1 MSLFTSN
8 RERRLW
14 FWTLAVLVAIYA
26 TLGLAGKLAGYL
38 REYNLLGVAYGLGM
52 LLAVGAVI
60 AQWVKSRPGRRE
72 IWVTLGV
79 VAVYFMAWVR
89 IENPAERTHLFEYG
103 LVAVFIY
110 QALSERLRNGRRVP
124 IPAGIAII
132 ATALMG
138 WLDEGIQAI
147 LPNRVYDLR
156 DVGVNAL
163 AGLLAIAASL
173 VLDWARSRRQKSVIG
188 SLSDSGKL

>member
-1 MSLFTSN
+1 
-8 RERRLW
+8 LW
-14 FWTLAVLVAIYA
+14 LWTLAVLAAIYS

-38 REYNLLGVAYGLGM
+38 REHNLLGFGFGMGL

-60 AQWVKSRPGRRE
+60 AQWVKRRPGRGE
-72 IWVTLGV
+72 IWVVLGV
-79 VAVYFMAWVR
+79 AAVYFMAWVR

-124 IPAGIAII
+124 SPAAIAVV
-132 ATALMG
+132 ATALLG

-163 AGLLAIAASL
+163 AGLLAVVASL
-173 VLDWARSRRQKSVIG
+173 VLEWARGRGSRQ
-188 SLSDSGKL
+188 